1 MRKKYNTLSEEMNR
15 MKSLFTEERLYGN
28 LVDKPLLTEANFA
41 RFIDNAFLRNSGD
54 LFKKVNTKT
63 GRMIERAVRKE
74 IRSFDDFRLHL
85 EEFGSVWKLM
95 MTPQE
100 YVQGLA
106 HITYLS
112 KMETA
117 GRFAETSVR
126 RSDGVFE
133 KLNIYEPLTPGGR
146 AYIDLIPEG
155 GGLRSLAMIK
165 FFDETDIGPLTK
177 IKNAAGEEVVVHR
190 AFDPESNQ
198 VALIDTDSNG
208 NLTLLDDQGNK
219 KPLLDGDDNPINGN
233 TIKNTTDVEF
243 VEVFT
248 KDELANQLDNQAN
261 NTIDNGGVQVLGNNN
276 VVNINVAQTPVT
288 VVADET
294 IKTTSEAIAKKT
306 GIAGGMEKVKKVLY
320 YVGVKNEVLATMFN
334 PYAIGGVNKSGFMK
348 SYKSVVLFRLSL
360 HAIGYYFFIHQ
371 LCDASNSEKGGQD
384 PEIDFGNYLN
394 LIQDGELAFSP
405 CFYPLWGIR
414 LFGDLFREKI
424 ANRLNKSQ
432 QNYCKKW
439 DTDVN
444 GKKTN
449 SKECAGLFQKIDAS
463 LHAVDDKNKGVWC
476 DLYKDKTSEEVFE
489 SQYSEAMQLIGG
501 ESTEGQQV
509 TTADIMEFIGFNG
522 DEALNIFKES
532 PSWDEFD
539 TRCTA
544 NSMAC
549 YPELLENTPTDVVTY
564 TPREGESGEGEY
576 VEEKKEK
583 NEKNDW

>member
-41 RFIDNAFLRNSGD
+41 RFIDNAFLRNSGK
-54 LFKKVNTKT
+54 LFKQVDTKT
-63 GRMIERAVRKE
+63 GRMIERAVQKE

-177 IKNAAGEEVVVHR
+177 IKNAKGEEVVVHR

-198 VALIDTDSNG
+198 VALIDMDSNG
-208 NLTLLDDQGNK
+208 NLTLLDGQGNK
-219 KPLLDGDDNPINGN
+219 EPLLDANNNPIKGN
-233 TIKNTTDVEF
+233 TIKNTTDVEY

-276 VVNINVAQTPVT
+276 VVNINVGQTPVT

-306 GIAGGMEKVKKVLY
+306 GIAGGVAKVRKVLK
-320 YVGVKNEVLATMFN
+320 YVGVDNQFLATIFN
-334 PYAIGGVNKSGFMK
+334 PYAIGGVKKSGFLKTRM
-348 SYKSVVLFRLSL
+348 SVISVRMTL
-360 HAIGYYFFIHQ
+360 HYLGYYFFIHK
-371 LCDASNSEKGGQD
+371 LCDASNSEEGGED
-384 PEIDFGNYLN
+384 PEPYNLLN
-394 LIQDGELAFSP
+394 LWNEEDWTFSP
-405 CFYPLWGIR
+405 CFYPLWGLR
-414 LFGDLFREKI
+414 LINDWSWITG
-424 ANRLNKSQ
+424 RLNKTQ
-432 QNYCKKW
+432 RNFCKKY
-439 DTDVN
+439 DTDEN
-444 GKKTN
+444 GKRTK
-449 SKECAGLFQKIDAS
+449 SEECDGFFQRVDNALKG
-463 LHAVDDKNKGVWC
+463 VDDKNNRVWC
-476 DLYKDKTSEEVFE
+476 DLYKGKTSEEVFSAQLE
-489 SQYSEAMQLIGG
+489 EALDLMDTEEVTAGKEKTIG
-501 ESTEGQQV
+501 
-509 TTADIMEFIGFNG
+509 DIMKNLGFNT
-522 DEALNIFKES
+522 DKALEKFKAS
-532 PSWDEFD
+532 PSWEEFD
-539 TRCTA
+539 LRCSA
-544 NSMAC
+544 NQIQC
-549 YPELLENTPTDVVTY
+549 DPLEFDNNGKSNVVTY
-564 TPREGESGEGEY
+564 TPREGEDGETEY
-576 VEEKKEK
+576 EVEEG
-583 NEKNDW
+583 NASTYDW